1 MKKPV
6 WPWNTSANV
15 RYLYY
20 FRINLCQDPDRTVNT
35 QSGNSLA
42 TKNNLIKIKPEQD
55 QRRVRQHVVKEPEI
69 LKRPGER
76 RLLRPV
82 WVATLSFE
90 IKVEVEIEVERK
102 LTTDQI

>member
-55 QRRVRQHVVKEPEI
+55 ERRGRQRVVKEPEI
-69 LKRPGER
+69 LKRPADR

-82 WVATLSFE
+82 WVATLGFE
-90 IKVEVEIEVERK
+90 IKVEAEAERK

>member
-42 TKNNLIKIKPEQD
+42 TKNNLIKIKPEPD
-55 QRRVRQHVVKEPEI
+55 ERRGRQRAVKEPEI
-69 LKRPGER
+69 LKRPGDR

-90 IKVEVEIEVERK
+90 IKVEAEAERK

>member
-15 RYLYY
+15 RDLYY
-20 FRINLCQDPDRTVNT
+20 FRINLCQDPDGTVNT

-55 QRRVRQHVVKEPEI
+55 ERRGRQHVVKEPEI

-90 IKVEVEIEVERK
+90 IKVEVEVEAERK
-102 LTTDQI
+102 QTTDQI